1 MAITLIRHT
10 PVDVPKG
17 TCYGISDVLPVADIS
32 EYITRLKAQLNTDNK
47 IIYSSPLKRCTI
59 LAQAVVGNNF
69 ITDKRLVELNFG
81 DWEGDTWNNIFN
93 NRKESAAWFNDFVR
107 ITVPRGESYMRQ
119 YQRVVN
125 FIHNVITPEKDYI
138 IFAHAGTIRAFL
150 AYYRYIPLKD
160 VFTVDVDYAT
170 PIVVG

>member
-17 TCYGISDVLPVADIS
+17 TCYGISDVMPVADIS
-32 EYITRLKAQLNTDNK
+32 EYVARLKAQLNIGNK

-59 LAQAVVGNNF
+59 LAKEVIGDDF
-69 ITDKRLVELNFG
+69 KTDNRLAELNFG
-81 DWEGDTWNNIFN
+81 DWEGDTWSNIFN
-93 NRKESAAWFNDFVR
+93 NRSESAAWFNDFVR
-107 ITVPRGESYMRQ
+107 ITVPGGESYMQQ
-119 YQRVVN
+119 YKRVTA
-125 FIHNVITPEKDYI
+125 FIHDIIKPDNDYI

-160 VFTVDVDYAT
+160 VFSVDVDYAT
-170 PIVVG
+170 PITIG